1 MIFYSACLIHHNRLW
16 TKNVNRGFLKEK
28 LFIFFSCHSTS
39 LETGGKCDVKWRK
52 RAEKY
57 DYRSMLE
64 FVDFSNAPKINIT
77 NWMDAIINESKHIFN
92 GKKNGTTFIFPN
104 PFICSYMLRY
114 KRHNK
119 IECILPLYRLLWPNI
134 ILAIIWYHN
143 KTRLFAKIN
152 IVCIVIRFSFY
163 IIHHSSVAVEG
174 SLGPFVNGTI

>member
-1 MIFYSACLIHHNRLW
+1 MTMMEKGKKNRFFIFLFFSCQTISKLLNVLNYKIGAAPRTEFDFYMIFHSASLIHHNRLW
-16 TKNVNRGFLKEK
+16 TKNVNRGFFTRIF
-28 LFIFFSCHSTS
+28 FIFISRHSTS
-39 LETGGKCDVKWRK
+39 LEMSGKYDVNWRK

-104 PFICSYMLRY
+104 PFICFYMLRY

-119 IECILPLYRLLWPNI
+119 IECILPL
-134 ILAIIWYHN
+134 
-143 KTRLFAKIN
+143 
-152 IVCIVIRFSFY
+152 
-163 IIHHSSVAVEG
+163 
-174 SLGPFVNGTI
+174 